1 MNVDNI
7 DQCLGN
13 DDIFEDDSIKTKK
26 KWPNLL
32 NERSHMILE
41 KFDGI

>member
-1 MNVDNI
+1 MQITQINVF
-7 DQCLGN
+7 GN

>member
-1 MNVDNI
+1 MQITQINVF
-7 DQCLGN
+7 GN
-13 DDIFEDDSIKTKK
+13 DDIFEDDSIKTK